1 MSLLQQEVSVLAGVG
16 PHTLHRLKKLELYTL
31 LDLLL
36 HLPIRYEDRTRLC
49 PINTLEVGQTS
60 LVCGRVE
67 QVNVIPSAR
76 KILVCHINDGN
87 GLLALKFLNFSPS
100 QRKLLENAT
109 WLQCFGEVRLGY
121 GGGLDSTLEMMHPEF
136 ALRTEHDAHKTE
148 NTLTPIYPCTEGLNQ
163 SLLRRIIA
171 QALKMC
177 DSQLVDYLPNN
188 FLQKFNYPTF
198 RDALLQIHAPTG
210 SENKLAF
217 TRLAHEELIVHYLSM
232 RSAKMHAKRFQS
244 PVFTSKKTK
253 VKAFLATLPFSLTK
267 AQLRV
272 IEEIQVD
279 CAKPEPMLRLLQG
292 DVGSG
297 KTLVAAVTALVAIKN
312 GYQVA
317 LMVPTELLAEQHCR
331 NFTNWFL
338 SFDVRILFLTGQLKG
353 KARVEGLKA
362 LAAGQ
367 IDLVIGTHALFQE
380 QVQFKKLGLTIV
392 DEQHRFG
399 VHQRLALRDKG
410 RHQTRKGDELYPHQL
425 VMTATPIPRTLA
437 MMNYADLDVS
447 IIDELPPNRTPVITR
462 VISAQR
468 REEVIV
474 KIDEWVRRTYQA
486 YWVCTLIEDSEV
498 MQGEAAIATSELL
511 TQALPN
517 VRVGLVHGRMK
528 AAEKESVMSAFK
540 AHELDLLVATTVIE
554 VGVDVPNAALM
565 VIENPERLGLS
576 QLHQLRGRVGRGQIE
591 SYCLL
596 LYSSLPDMAQERLTI
611 MRESNDGFVIAE
623 KDLEIRGAG
632 EVLGTR
638 QKGQLRFKTVV
649 FPRDEYLIESVQEI
663 GDKLVDRIPQNIPLL
678 INRWLSN
685 AESYVDV

>member
-1 MSLLQQEVSVLAGVG
+1 MSVLAGVG

-210 SENKLAF
+210 SENKRAF
-217 TRLAHEELIVHYLSM
+217 ARLAHEELIVHYLSM

-331 NFTNWFL
+331 NFIHWFL
-338 SFDVRILFLTGQLKG
+338 NFDVRILFLTGQLKG

-540 AHELDLLVATTVIE
+540 AQELDLLVATTVIE

>member
-31 LDLLL
+31 FDLLL

-49 PINTLEVGQTS
+49 PINTLEVGQSS

-67 QVNVIPSAR
+67 QVSVIPSAR
-76 KILVCHINDGN
+76 KILVCHINDGT
-87 GLLALKFLNFSPS
+87 GVLALKFLNFSPS

-109 WLQCFGEVRLGY
+109 WLQCFGEARLGY
-121 GGGLDSTLEMMHPEF
+121 GGLDSTLEMMHPEF
-136 ALRTEHDAHKTE
+136 VLRTEHDAHKTE

-163 SLLRRIIA
+163 RLLRRIIA

-177 DSQLVDYLPNN
+177 DLQLVDYLPNN

-198 RDALLQIHAPTG
+198 RDALLQIHAPQG

-272 IEEIQVD
+272 IDEIQVD

-338 SFDVRILFLTGQLKG
+338 EFDIRILFLTGQLKG

-362 LAAGQ
+362 LAVGQ

-380 QVQFKKLGLTIV
+380 QVQFKKLGLTII

-468 REEVIV
+468 REEVIA

-528 AAEKESVMSAFK
+528 AAEKEKVMSAFK

-596 LYSSLPDMAQERLTI
+596 LYSSLPEMAKERLTI

-649 FPRDEYLIESVQEI
+649 FPRDEYLIESIQEI

-678 INRWLSN
+678 INRWLMN
-685 AESYVDV
+685 TESYVDV

>member
-198 RDALLQIHAPTG
+198 RDALLQIHAPQG

-353 KARVEGLKA
+353 KARAEGLKA

-468 REEVIV
+468 REEVIA

-540 AHELDLLVATTVIE
+540 AQELDLLVATTVIE

-596 LYSSLPDMAQERLTI
+596 LYSQLPDMAKERLTI

-678 INRWLSN
+678 INRWLMN

>member
-16 PHTLHRLKKLELYTL
+16 PHTLHRLNKLELYTL

-60 LVCGRVE
+60 LVYGRVE

-76 KILVCHINDGN
+76 KILVCHINDGT

-468 REEVIV
+468 REEVIA

-596 LYSSLPDMAQERLTI
+596 LYSSLPEMAKERLTI

-638 QKGQLRFKTVV
+638 QKGQLRFKTVF

>member
-76 KILVCHINDGN
+76 KILVCHINDGT

-210 SENKLAF
+210 SENKRAF
-217 TRLAHEELIVHYLSM
+217 ARLAHEELIVHYLSM

-279 CAKPEPMLRLLQG
+279 CATPEPMLRLLQG

-353 KARVEGLKA
+353 KARAEGLKA

-468 REEVIV
+468 REEVIA

-540 AHELDLLVATTVIE
+540 AQELDLLVATTVIE

-678 INRWLSN
+678 INRWLMN

>member
-210 SENKLAF
+210 SENKRAF
-217 TRLAHEELIVHYLSM
+217 ARLAHEELIVHYLSM

-353 KARVEGLKA
+353 KARAEGLKA

-468 REEVIV
+468 REEVIA

-540 AHELDLLVATTVIE
+540 AQELDLLVATTVIE

-649 FPRDEYLIESVQEI
+649 FPRDEYLIEGVQEI

-678 INRWLSN
+678 INRWLMN

>member
-36 HLPIRYEDRTRLC
+36 HLPIRYEDRTRIC
-49 PINTLEVGQTS
+49 PIQSLVVGESS

-67 QVNVIPSAR
+67 QVTVIPSAR
-76 KILVCHINDGN
+76 KILVCHIHDGT
-87 GLLALKFLNFSPS
+87 GLLALKFLHYSPA
-100 QRKLLENAT
+100 QRALLEKAT

-121 GGGLDSTLEMMHPEF
+121 GSLDSTLEMMHPEF
-136 ALRTEHDAHKTE
+136 ALRTEHEAHKTE
-148 NTLTPIYPCTEGLNQ
+148 NTLTPIYPCTDGLNQ
-163 SLLRRIIA
+163 GILRRIIT
-171 QALKMC
+171 QALTIC
-177 DSQLVDYLPNN
+177 DAQLVDYLPTTL
-188 FLQKFNYPTF
+188 LQKFNYPTF
-198 RDALLQIHAPTG
+198 RDALVQIHAPRG
-210 SENKLAF
+210 HENKLAF

-232 RSAKMHAKRFQS
+232 RSAKMQAKRWQS
-244 PVFTSKKTK
+244 PAFTPKKTK

-279 CAKPEPMLRLLQG
+279 CAKVEPMLRLVQG

-317 LMVPTELLAEQHCR
+317 LMVPTELLAEQHYR
-331 NFTNWFL
+331 HFTNWFL
-338 SFDVRILFLTGQLKG
+338 NFDIRILFLTGQLKG
-353 KARVEGLKA
+353 KARAEGLKA

-380 QVQFKKLGLTIV
+380 QVQFKKLGLTII

-410 RHQTRKGDELYPHQL
+410 RHQTRKGDALYPHQL

-468 REEVIV
+468 REEVIA
-474 KIDEWVRRTYQA
+474 KLDEWVRKTYQA

-498 MQGEAAIATSELL
+498 LQGEAAIATSELL
-511 TQALPN
+511 IQALPN

-528 AAEKESVMSAFK
+528 AAEKESVMNAFK

-611 MRESNDGFVIAE
+611 MRESSDGFVIAE
-623 KDLEIRGAG
+623 KDLALRGAG

-649 FPRDEYLIESVQEI
+649 FPRDEFLIDSVQEI

-685 AESYVDV
+685 AASYVDV

>member
-1 MSLLQQEVSVLAGVG
+1 MSLLQQEVSMLAGVG

-76 KILVCHINDGN
+76 KILVCHIDDGT

-353 KARVEGLKA
+353 KARAEGLKA

-410 RHQTRKGDELYPHQL
+410 RHQTRKGNELYPHQL

-468 REEVIV
+468 REEVIA

-596 LYSSLPDMAQERLTI
+596 LYSSLPDKAQERLTI

>member
-1 MSLLQQEVSVLAGVG
+1 MSLLQQEVSMLAGVG

-76 KILVCHINDGN
+76 KILVCHINDGT

-210 SENKLAF
+210 SENKRAF
-217 TRLAHEELIVHYLSM
+217 ARLAHEELIVHYLSM

-353 KARVEGLKA
+353 KARAEGLKA

-468 REEVIV
+468 REEVIA

-540 AHELDLLVATTVIE
+540 AQELDLLVATTVIE

-678 INRWLSN
+678 INRWLMN

>member
-60 LVCGRVE
+60 LVYGRVE

-76 KILVCHINDGN
+76 KILVCHINDGT

-210 SENKLAF
+210 SENKRAF
-217 TRLAHEELIVHYLSM
+217 ARLAHEELIVHYLSM

-468 REEVIV
+468 REEVIA

-678 INRWLSN
+678 INRWLMN

>member
-1 MSLLQQEVSVLAGVG
+1 M
-16 PHTLHRLKKLELYTL
+16 
-31 LDLLL
+31 
-36 HLPIRYEDRTRLC
+36 
-49 PINTLEVGQTS
+49 
-60 LVCGRVE
+60 
-67 QVNVIPSAR
+67 
-76 KILVCHINDGN
+76 
-87 GLLALKFLNFSPS
+87 
-100 QRKLLENAT
+100 LENAT

-353 KARVEGLKA
+353 KARAEGLKA

-410 RHQTRKGDELYPHQL
+410 RHQTRKGNELYPHQL

-468 REEVIV
+468 REEVIA

-596 LYSSLPDMAQERLTI
+596 LYSSLPDKAQERLTI

-649 FPRDEYLIESVQEI
+649 FPRDEYLIEGVQEI

-678 INRWLSN
+678 INRWLMN

>member
-210 SENKLAF
+210 SENKRAF
-217 TRLAHEELIVHYLSM
+217 ARLAHEELIVHYLSM

-353 KARVEGLKA
+353 KARAEGLKA

-540 AHELDLLVATTVIE
+540 AQELDLLVATTVIE

-678 INRWLSN
+678 INRWLMN

>member
-210 SENKLAF
+210 SENKRAF
-217 TRLAHEELIVHYLSM
+217 ARLAHEELIVHYLSM

-317 LMVPTELLAEQHCR
+317 LMVPTELRAEQHCR
-331 NFTNWFL
+331 NFIHWFL
-338 SFDVRILFLTGQLKG
+338 NFDVRILFLTGQLKG

-540 AHELDLLVATTVIE
+540 AQELDLLVATTVIE

-596 LYSSLPDMAQERLTI
+596 LYSSLPEMAQERLTI

-649 FPRDEYLIESVQEI
+649 FPRDEYLIEGVQEI

-678 INRWLSN
+678 INRWLMN

>member
-210 SENKLAF
+210 SENKRAF
-217 TRLAHEELIVHYLSM
+217 ARLAHEELIVHYLSM

-331 NFTNWFL
+331 NFIHWFL
-338 SFDVRILFLTGQLKG
+338 NFDVRILFLTGQLKG

-623 KDLEIRGAG
+623 KDLELRGAG

>member
-60 LVCGRVE
+60 LVYGRVE

-76 KILVCHINDGN
+76 KILVCHINDGT

-210 SENKLAF
+210 SENKRAF
-217 TRLAHEELIVHYLSM
+217 ARLAHEELIVHYLSM

-468 REEVIV
+468 REEVIA

-596 LYSSLPDMAQERLTI
+596 LYSSLPEMAQERLTI

-678 INRWLSN
+678 INRWLMN

>member
-36 HLPIRYEDRTRLC
+36 HLPMRYEDRTRLC

-76 KILVCHINDGN
+76 KILVCHINDGT

-210 SENKLAF
+210 SENKRAF
-217 TRLAHEELIVHYLSM
+217 ARLAHEELIVHYLSM

-338 SFDVRILFLTGQLKG
+338 SFDIRILFLTGQLKG
-353 KARVEGLKA
+353 KARAEGLKA

-540 AHELDLLVATTVIE
+540 AQELDLLVATTVIE

>member
-76 KILVCHINDGN
+76 KILVCHINDGT

-210 SENKLAF
+210 SENKRAF
-217 TRLAHEELIVHYLSM
+217 ARLAHEELIVHYLSM

-353 KARVEGLKA
+353 KARAEGLKA

-468 REEVIV
+468 REEVIA

-540 AHELDLLVATTVIE
+540 AQELDLLVATTVIE

>member
-60 LVCGRVE
+60 LVCGHVE

-76 KILVCHINDGN
+76 KMLVCHINDGT
-87 GLLALKFLNFSPS
+87 GVLALKFLNFSPP

-109 WLQCFGEVRLGY
+109 WLQCFGEARLGY
-121 GGGLDSTLEMMHPEF
+121 GSLDSTLEMMHPEF

-198 RDALLQIHAPTG
+198 RDALLQIHAPQG

-272 IEEIQVD
+272 IDEIQID
-279 CAKPEPMLRLLQG
+279 CAKPEPMLRLVQG

-297 KTLVAAVTALVAIKN
+297 KTLVAAVTAMVA
-312 GYQVA
+312 
-317 LMVPTELLAEQHCR
+317 
-331 NFTNWFL
+331 
-338 SFDVRILFLTGQLKG
+338 
-353 KARVEGLKA
+353 
-362 LAAGQ
+362 
-367 IDLVIGTHALFQE
+367 
-380 QVQFKKLGLTIV
+380 
-392 DEQHRFG
+392 
-399 VHQRLALRDKG
+399 
-410 RHQTRKGDELYPHQL
+410 
-425 VMTATPIPRTLA
+425 
-437 MMNYADLDVS
+437 
-447 IIDELPPNRTPVITR
+447 
-462 VISAQR
+462 
-468 REEVIV
+468 
-474 KIDEWVRRTYQA
+474 
-486 YWVCTLIEDSEV
+486 
-498 MQGEAAIATSELL
+498 
-511 TQALPN
+511 
-517 VRVGLVHGRMK
+517 
-528 AAEKESVMSAFK
+528 
-540 AHELDLLVATTVIE
+540 
-554 VGVDVPNAALM
+554 
-565 VIENPERLGLS
+565 
-576 QLHQLRGRVGRGQIE
+576 
-591 SYCLL
+591 
-596 LYSSLPDMAQERLTI
+596 
-611 MRESNDGFVIAE
+611 
-623 KDLEIRGAG
+623 
-632 EVLGTR
+632 
-638 QKGQLRFKTVV
+638 
-649 FPRDEYLIESVQEI
+649 
-663 GDKLVDRIPQNIPLL
+663 
-678 INRWLSN
+678 
-685 AESYVDV
+685 

>member
-36 HLPIRYEDRTRLC
+36 HLPIRYEERTRLC

-60 LVCGRVE
+60 LVYGRVE

-76 KILVCHINDGN
+76 KILVCHINDGT

-210 SENKLAF
+210 SENKRAF
-217 TRLAHEELIVHYLSM
+217 ARLAHEELIVHYLSM

-468 REEVIV
+468 REEVIA

-596 LYSSLPDMAQERLTI
+596 LYSSLPEMAKERLTI

-678 INRWLSN
+678 INRWLMN

>member
-76 KILVCHINDGN
+76 KILVCHINDGT

-210 SENKLAF
+210 SENKRAF
-217 TRLAHEELIVHYLSM
+217 ARLAHEELIVHYLSM

>member
-210 SENKLAF
+210 SENKRAF
-217 TRLAHEELIVHYLSM
+217 ARLAHEELIVHYLSM

-353 KARVEGLKA
+353 KARAEGLKA

-540 AHELDLLVATTVIE
+540 AQELDLLVATTVIE

>member
-210 SENKLAF
+210 SENKRAF
-217 TRLAHEELIVHYLSM
+217 ARLAHEELIVHYLSM

-540 AHELDLLVATTVIE
+540 AQELDLLVATTVIE

-678 INRWLSN
+678 INRWLMN

>member
-210 SENKLAF
+210 SENKRAF
-217 TRLAHEELIVHYLSM
+217 ARLAHEELIVHYLSM

-353 KARVEGLKA
+353 KARAEGLKA

-468 REEVIV
+468 REEVIA

-540 AHELDLLVATTVIE
+540 AQELDLLVATTVIE

-678 INRWLSN
+678 INRWLMN

>member
-60 LVCGRVE
+60 LVYGRVE

-76 KILVCHINDGN
+76 KILVCHINDGT

-210 SENKLAF
+210 SENKRAF
-217 TRLAHEELIVHYLSM
+217 ARLAHEELIVHYLSM

-468 REEVIV
+468 REEVIA

-596 LYSSLPDMAQERLTI
+596 LYSSLPDMAKERLTI

-678 INRWLSN
+678 INRWLMN

>member
-16 PHTLHRLKKLELYTL
+16 PHTLHRLKKLEVYTL

-36 HLPIRYEDRTRLC
+36 HLPTRYEDRTLIC
-49 PINTLEVGQTS
+49 PINDLTVGQSS
-60 LVCGRVE
+60 LVCGHVE
-67 QVNVIPSAR
+67 QVSVIPSAR
-76 KILVCHINDGN
+76 KILVCHINDGT
-87 GLLALKFLNFSPS
+87 GLLALKFLNYSPA

-109 WLQCFGEVRLGY
+109 WLQCFGEARLGY
-121 GGGLDSTLEMMHPEF
+121 GSLDSTLEMMHPEF

-163 SLLRRIIA
+163 GILRRIIT
-171 QALKMC
+171 QALKIC

-188 FLQKFNYPTF
+188 LLQKFTYPTF
-198 RDALLQIHAPTG
+198 RDALLQIHSPQG

-217 TRLAHEELIVHYLSM
+217 ARLAHEELIVHYLSM
-232 RSAKMHAKRFQS
+232 RSAKIHAKRWQS
-244 PVFTSKKTK
+244 PVFTPKKNK

-272 IEEIQVD
+272 IDEIQSD
-279 CAKPEPMLRLLQG
+279 CAKPEPMLRLVQG

-338 SFDVRILFLTGQLKG
+338 EFDIRILFLTGQLKG
-353 KARVEGLKA
+353 KARAEGLKA

-380 QVQFKKLGLTIV
+380 QVQFKKLGLTII

-468 REEVIV
+468 REEVIA
-474 KIDEWVRRTYQA
+474 KIDEWVCRTYQA

-498 MQGEAAIATSELL
+498 MQGEAAIATCELL
-511 TQALPN
+511 TQKLPN

-528 AAEKESVMSAFK
+528 ATEKESVMSAFK

-576 QLHQLRGRVGRGQIE
+576 QLHQLRGRVGRGKIE
-591 SYCLL
+591 SYCIL
-596 LYSSLPDMAQERLTI
+596 LYSSLPEMAQERLTI

-623 KDLEIRGAG
+623 KDLALRGAG

>member
-1 MSLLQQEVSVLAGVG
+1 MSLLQQEVSMLAGVG

-76 KILVCHINDGN
+76 KILVCHINDGT

-210 SENKLAF
+210 SENKRAF
-217 TRLAHEELIVHYLSM
+217 ARLAHEELIVHYLSM

-338 SFDVRILFLTGQLKG
+338 SFDIRILFLTGQLKG
-353 KARVEGLKA
+353 KARAEGLKA

-540 AHELDLLVATTVIE
+540 AQELDLLVATTVIE

-649 FPRDEYLIESVQEI
+649 FPRDEYLIEGVQEI

>member
-76 KILVCHINDGN
+76 KILVCHINDGT

-188 FLQKFNYPTF
+188 FLQKFTYPTF

-210 SENKLAF
+210 SENKRAF
-217 TRLAHEELIVHYLSM
+217 ARLAHEELIVHYLSM

-338 SFDVRILFLTGQLKG
+338 SFDIRILFLTGQLKG
-353 KARVEGLKA
+353 KARAEGLKA

-540 AHELDLLVATTVIE
+540 AQELDLLVATTVIE

-678 INRWLSN
+678 INRWLMN

>member
-1 MSLLQQEVSVLAGVG
+1 MSLLQQEVSMLAGVG

-198 RDALLQIHAPTG
+198 RDALLQIHAPQG

-468 REEVIV
+468 REEVIA

-596 LYSSLPDMAQERLTI
+596 LYSSLPEMAQERLTI

>member
-76 KILVCHINDGN
+76 KMLVCHINDGT
-87 GLLALKFLNFSPS
+87 GVLALKFLNFSPS

-109 WLQCFGEVRLGY
+109 WLQCFGEARLGY
-121 GGGLDSTLEMMHPEF
+121 GSVDSPLEMMHPEF

-210 SENKLAF
+210 SENKRAF
-217 TRLAHEELIVHYLSM
+217 ARLAHEELIVHYLSM

-353 KARVEGLKA
+353 KARAEGLKA

-468 REEVIV
+468 REEVIA

-596 LYSSLPDMAQERLTI
+596 LYSSLPDMAKERLTI

-678 INRWLSN
+678 INRWLMN

>member
-1 MSLLQQEVSVLAGVG
+1 MSLLQQEVSMLAGVG

-210 SENKLAF
+210 SENKRAF
-217 TRLAHEELIVHYLSM
+217 ARLAHEELIVHYLSM

-468 REEVIV
+468 REEVIA

-678 INRWLSN
+678 INRWLMN

>member
-210 SENKLAF
+210 SENKRAF
-217 TRLAHEELIVHYLSM
+217 ARLAHEELIVHYLSM

-468 REEVIV
+468 REEVIA

-540 AHELDLLVATTVIE
+540 AQELDLLVATTVIE

-596 LYSSLPDMAQERLTI
+596 LYSSLPEMAQERLTI

-649 FPRDEYLIESVQEI
+649 FPRDEYLMEGIQEI

>member
-210 SENKLAF
+210 SENKRAF
-217 TRLAHEELIVHYLSM
+217 ARLAHEELIVHYLSM

-312 GYQVA
+312 GYQAA

-338 SFDVRILFLTGQLKG
+338 SFDIRILFLTGQLKG
-353 KARVEGLKA
+353 KARAEGLKA

-410 RHQTRKGDELYPHQL
+410 RHQTRKGNELYPHQL

-468 REEVIV
+468 REEVIA

-540 AHELDLLVATTVIE
+540 AQELDLLVATTVIE

-649 FPRDEYLIESVQEI
+649 FPRDEYLIEGVQEI

-678 INRWLSN
+678 INRWLMN

>member
-60 LVCGRVE
+60 LVCGHVE

-76 KILVCHINDGN
+76 KMLVCHINDGT
-87 GLLALKFLNFSPS
+87 GVLALKFLNFSPP

-109 WLQCFGEVRLGY
+109 WLQCFGEARLGY
-121 GGGLDSTLEMMHPEF
+121 GSLDSTLEMMHPEF

-198 RDALLQIHAPTG
+198 RDALLQIHAPQG

-272 IEEIQVD
+272 IDEIQID
-279 CAKPEPMLRLLQG
+279 CAKPEPMLRLVQG

-297 KTLVAAVTALVAIKN
+297 KTLVAAVTAMVAIKN

-338 SFDVRILFLTGQLKG
+338 EFDIRILFLTGQLKG

-380 QVQFKKLGLTIV
+380 QVQFKKLGLTII

-410 RHQTRKGDELYPHQL
+410 RHHTRKGDELYPHQL

-468 REEVIV
+468 REEVIA

-528 AAEKESVMSAFK
+528 AAEKEKVMSAFK

-596 LYSSLPDMAQERLTI
+596 LYSQLPDMAKERLTI

-623 KDLEIRGAG
+623 KDLELRGAG

>member
-1 MSLLQQEVSVLAGVG
+1 
-16 PHTLHRLKKLELYTL
+16 
-31 LDLLL
+31 
-36 HLPIRYEDRTRLC
+36 
-49 PINTLEVGQTS
+49 
-60 LVCGRVE
+60 
-67 QVNVIPSAR
+67 
-76 KILVCHINDGN
+76 
-87 GLLALKFLNFSPS
+87 
-100 QRKLLENAT
+100 
-109 WLQCFGEVRLGY
+109 
-121 GGGLDSTLEMMHPEF
+121 
-136 ALRTEHDAHKTE
+136 
-148 NTLTPIYPCTEGLNQ
+148 
-163 SLLRRIIA
+163 
-171 QALKMC
+171 
-177 DSQLVDYLPNN
+177 VDYLPNN

-210 SENKLAF
+210 SENKRAF
-217 TRLAHEELIVHYLSM
+217 ARLAHEELIVHYLSM

-338 SFDVRILFLTGQLKG
+338 SFDIRILFLTGQLKG
-353 KARVEGLKA
+353 KARAEGLKA

-540 AHELDLLVATTVIE
+540 AQELDLLVATTVIE

-663 GDKLVDRIPQNIPLL
+663 ADKLVDRIPQNIPLL

>member
-210 SENKLAF
+210 SENKRAF
-217 TRLAHEELIVHYLSM
+217 ARLAHEELIVHYLSM

-540 AHELDLLVATTVIE
+540 AQELDLLVATTVIE

>member
-210 SENKLAF
+210 SENKRAF
-217 TRLAHEELIVHYLSM
+217 ARLAHEELIVHYLSM

-353 KARVEGLKA
+353 KARAEGLKA

-380 QVQFKKLGLTIV
+380 QVQFKKLGLTII

-468 REEVIV
+468 REEVIA

-576 QLHQLRGRVGRGQIE
+576 QLHQLRGRVGRGKIE
-591 SYCLL
+591 SYCIL
-596 LYSSLPDMAQERLTI
+596 LYASLPDMAQERLTI